1 MWLQT
6 HRPLWTQ
13 LCPKHFPTHCAC
25 RKLMTFR
32 RVYICSFQFIF
43 YFLFPSWFYIFFKK
57 LIHTWF
63 QYWVNNWFYS
73 SKPFCSRFS
82 PFRWSKKKKKSL
94 VPFCC
99 YLSEPLPNWFF
110 LFLRNLSHI
119 LESTNG
125 SYSHEFWPTLTVF
138 KF

>member
-82 PFRWSKKKKKSL
+82 PFRWSKKKKKFSPFLLLFERTFAKL
-94 VPFCC
+94 V
-99 YLSEPLPNWFF
+99 LSIFAKFITHTWKHQWQ
-110 LFLRNLSHI
+110 LFSWVLTNLDS
-119 LESTNG
+119 
-125 SYSHEFWPTLTVF
+125 V
-138 KF
+138 